1 MLKSYLDFEQPIADL
16 EQQVI
21 DLQDSELDDISLQ
34 KEVVRLNESIMKT
47 TEKIYSNLSPW
58 QNVQVARHPER
69 PHFIDYIERITDS
82 FDELHGDRHFSDDRA
97 VLGGIGSIG
106 EYNVMFIGHEK
117 GRSTEEKIL
126 HNFGMSQPEGYR
138 KACRLMEL
146 AERFSM
152 PIVTLIDTPG
162 AYPGIDSEERG
173 QSEAIAHNL
182 RVMSSLKTPIIV
194 NVVGEGGSG
203 GALALGVGDHITM
216 LENSTYSVASP
227 EACASIVWRDA
238 TMAEK
243 AAEAMKLNATSILE
257 LGLIDEIIPEPLGGA
272 HRDRSLILKN
282 VRETILKNLSLFKE
296 MSAEEILDQRKNKFL
311 KIGRGKGFITNPESL
326 STLESKRNIVE
337 QFFIRDQKKIYYIA
351 GFILLVAAL
360 VISFL

>member
-16 EQQVI
+16 EQQVL
-21 DLQDSELDDISLQ
+21 DLKDSELDESSLQ
-34 KEVVRLNESIMKT
+34 REVVRLNESIMKT
-47 TEKIYSNLSPW
+47 TEKIYSNLTSW

-69 PHFIDYIERITDS
+69 PHFIDYVERITDN

-106 EYNVMFIGHEK
+106 DYKVMFIGHEK
-117 GRSTEEKIL
+117 GRATEEKIK

-182 RVMSSLKTPIIV
+182 RVMSSLKSPIIV

-227 EACASIVWRDA
+227 EACASIVWRDS
-238 TMAEK
+238 TMADK
-243 AAEAMKLNATSILE
+243 AAEAMKLNAKNILN

-272 HRDRSLILKN
+272 HRNFDQVSSNLSRS
-282 VRETILKNLSLFKE
+282 ILKNLDILTKLPINE
-296 MSAEEILDQRKNKFL
+296 LVEKRYERLMSYGSI
-311 KIGRGKGFITNPESL
+311 
-326 STLESKRNIVE
+326 
-337 QFFIRDQKKIYYIA
+337 
-351 GFILLVAAL
+351 
-360 VISFL
+360 

>member
-21 DLQDSELDDISLQ
+21 DLKDSDLDDESINT
-34 KEVVRLNESIMKT
+34 EVIRLNESILKT
-47 TEKIYSNLSPW
+47 TEKIYSNLTPW

-69 PHFIDYIERITDS
+69 PHFLDYIKRISDE

-97 VLGGIGSIG
+97 VIGGIGSIG
-106 EYNVMFIGHEK
+106 EYKVMFIGHEK

-146 AERFSM
+146 AERFSL
-152 PIVTLIDTPG
+152 PIVTLVDTPG

-203 GALALGVGDHITM
+203 GALALGVGDHISM
-216 LENSTYSVASP
+216 LEHSTYSVASP
-227 EACASIVWRDA
+227 EACASIVWRDSTKA
-238 TMAEK
+238 DL
-243 AAEAMKLNATSILE
+243 AAEAMKLNAESVYD
-257 LGLIDEIIPEPLGGA
+257 LGLIDEVIPEPLGGA
-272 HRDRSLILKN
+272 HRSFDQASSNLSKVLI
-282 VRETILKNLSLFKE
+282 KNLDDLTSMSIDSLLDRRYKRL
-296 MSAEEILDQRKNKFL
+296 MSYGSI
-311 KIGRGKGFITNPESL
+311 
-326 STLESKRNIVE
+326 
-337 QFFIRDQKKIYYIA
+337 
-351 GFILLVAAL
+351 
-360 VISFL
+360 

>member
-16 EQQVI
+16 EQKLL
-21 DLQDSELDDISLQ
+21 DLKDSDMDEESMK
-34 KEVVRLNESIMKT
+34 KEVIRLNESIMKT
-47 TEKIYSNLSPW
+47 TEKIYSSLSPW

-69 PHFIDYIERITDS
+69 PHFLDYIERISDG

-97 VLGGIGSIG
+97 VIGGIGSIG
-106 EYNVMFIGHEK
+106 EYKVMFIGHEK

-146 AERFSM
+146 AERFSL
-152 PIVTLIDTPG
+152 PVVTLVDTPG

-182 RVMSSLKTPIIV
+182 RVMSSLRTPIIV

-216 LENSTYSVASP
+216 MEHSTYSVASP
-227 EACASIVWRDA
+227 EACASIVWRDS
-238 TMAEK
+238 TK
-243 AAEAMKLNATSILE
+243 ADLAADAMKLNAESILE

-272 HRDRSLILKN
+272 HRNFDQTSS
-282 VRETILKNLSLFKE
+282 NLSMVVTKSLDELTNLSINSLLEKRYE
-296 MSAEEILDQRKNKFL
+296 RLMSYGSI
-311 KIGRGKGFITNPESL
+311 
-326 STLESKRNIVE
+326 
-337 QFFIRDQKKIYYIA
+337 
-351 GFILLVAAL
+351 
-360 VISFL
+360 

>member
-1 MLKSYLDFEQPIADL
+1 MLKSYLDFEQPIAEL
-16 EQQVI
+16 EQKVL
-21 DLQDSELDDISLQ
+21 DLQDSELDDDSIR
-34 KEVVRLNESIMKT
+34 KEVIRLNESIMKT

-69 PHFIDYIERITDS
+69 PHFLDYIERISDE

-97 VLGGIGSIG
+97 VIGGVGSIG
-106 EYNVMFIGHEK
+106 EYKVMFIGHEK

-138 KACRLMEL
+138 KACRLMQL
-146 AERFSM
+146 AEQFSL
-152 PIVTLIDTPG
+152 PIITLVDTPG

-173 QSEAIAHNL
+173 QSEAIANNL

-194 NVVGEGGSG
+194 NIVGEGGSG

-238 TMAEK
+238 TKAEL
-243 AAEAMKLNATSILE
+243 AADAMKLNATSILE
-257 LGLIDEIIPEPLGGA
+257 LGLIDEIIQEPLGGA
-272 HRDRSLILKN
+272 HRSFDQVSS
-282 VRETILKNLSLFKE
+282 NLSKSLLKTLDVLTDIPINTLIE
-296 MSAEEILDQRKNKFL
+296 KRYERLMSYGSI
-311 KIGRGKGFITNPESL
+311 
-326 STLESKRNIVE
+326 
-337 QFFIRDQKKIYYIA
+337 
-351 GFILLVAAL
+351 
-360 VISFL
+360 

>member
-1 MLKSYLDFEQPIADL
+1 MLKSYLDFEQPIAEL
-16 EQQVI
+16 EQKVL
-21 DLQDSELDDISLQ
+21 DLQDSELDDDLIR
-34 KEVVRLNESIMKT
+34 KEVIRLNESVMKT

-69 PHFIDYIERITDS
+69 PHFLDYIERISDE

-97 VLGGIGSIG
+97 VIGGIGSIG
-106 EYNVMFIGHEK
+106 EYKVMFIGHEK

-138 KACRLMEL
+138 KACRLMQL
-146 AERFSM
+146 AEQFSL
-152 PIVTLIDTPG
+152 PIITLVDTPG

-173 QSEAIAHNL
+173 QSEAIANNL

-194 NVVGEGGSG
+194 NIVGEGGSG

-238 TMAEK
+238 TKAEL
-243 AAEAMKLNATSILE
+243 AADAMKLNATSILE
-257 LGLIDEIIPEPLGGA
+257 LGLIDEIIREPLGGA
-272 HRDRSLILKN
+272 HRSFDQVSS
-282 VRETILKNLSLFKE
+282 NLSKSLLKTLDALTDIPINTLIE
-296 MSAEEILDQRKNKFL
+296 KRYERLMSYGSI
-311 KIGRGKGFITNPESL
+311 
-326 STLESKRNIVE
+326 
-337 QFFIRDQKKIYYIA
+337 
-351 GFILLVAAL
+351 
-360 VISFL
+360 

>member
-16 EQQVI
+16 EQKILDLKDSDLDEGAIQSEVI
-21 DLQDSELDDISLQ
+21 
-34 KEVVRLNESIMKT
+34 RLNESIMKT
-47 TEKIYSNLSPW
+47 TEKIYSDLSPW

-69 PHFIDYIERITDS
+69 PHFTDYIKRITED

-97 VLGGIGSIG
+97 VIGGIGSIG
-106 EYNVMFIGHEK
+106 EYKVMFIGHEK
-117 GRSTEEKIL
+117 GRSTDEKIL

-152 PIVTLIDTPG
+152 PIITLVDTPG

-216 LENSTYSVASP
+216 LEHSTYSVASP
-227 EACASIVWRDA
+227 EACASIVWRDSTKA
-238 TMAEK
+238 DQ
-243 AAEAMKLNATSILE
+243 AAEAMKLNADSILE
-257 LGLIDEIIPEPLGGA
+257 LGLIDEIIAEPLGGA
-272 HRDRSLILKN
+272 HRNYDQASSNLSK
-282 VRETILKNLSLFKE
+282 VILKNLDELTKLPIDVLIE
-296 MSAEEILDQRKNKFL
+296 KRYERLMSYGSI
-311 KIGRGKGFITNPESL
+311 
-326 STLESKRNIVE
+326 
-337 QFFIRDQKKIYYIA
+337 
-351 GFILLVAAL
+351 
-360 VISFL
+360 

>member
-16 EQQVI
+16 EQKILDLKDSDLDEGAIQSEVI
-21 DLQDSELDDISLQ
+21 
-34 KEVVRLNESIMKT
+34 RLNESIMKT

-69 PHFIDYIERITDS
+69 PHFSDYIERITEE

-97 VLGGIGSIG
+97 VIGGIGSIG
-106 EYNVMFIGHEK
+106 EYKVMFIGHEK
-117 GRSTEEKIL
+117 GRSTDEKIL

-152 PIVTLIDTPG
+152 PIVTLVDTPG

-216 LENSTYSVASP
+216 LEHSTYSVASP
-227 EACASIVWRDA
+227 EACASIVWRDSTKA
-238 TMAEK
+238 DE
-243 AAEAMKLNATSILE
+243 AAEAMKLNADSILE
-257 LGLIDEIIPEPLGGA
+257 LRLIDEIIAEPLGGA
-272 HRDRSLILKN
+272 HRNYDQVSSNLSK
-282 VRETILKNLSLFKE
+282 VILKNLDELTKLPIYVLIE
-296 MSAEEILDQRKNKFL
+296 KRYERLMSYGSI
-311 KIGRGKGFITNPESL
+311 
-326 STLESKRNIVE
+326 
-337 QFFIRDQKKIYYIA
+337 
-351 GFILLVAAL
+351 
-360 VISFL
+360 

>member
-21 DLQDSELDDISLQ
+21 DLKDSDLDEESI
-34 KEVVRLNESIMKT
+34 KIEVIRLNESILKT
-47 TEKIYSNLSPW
+47 TEKIYSNLTPW

-69 PHFIDYIERITDS
+69 PHFLDFIERISDE

-97 VLGGIGSIG
+97 VIGGIGSIG
-106 EYNVMFIGHEK
+106 EYKVMFIGHEK

-146 AERFSM
+146 AERFSL
-152 PIVTLIDTPG
+152 PIVTLVDTPG

-203 GALALGVGDHITM
+203 GALALGVGDHISM
-216 LENSTYSVASP
+216 LEHSTYSVASP
-227 EACASIVWRDA
+227 EACASIVWRDSTKA
-238 TMAEK
+238 DL
-243 AAEAMKLNATSILE
+243 AAEAMKLNAESVHD
-257 LGLIDEIIPEPLGGA
+257 LGLIDEVIPEPLGGA
-272 HRDRSLILKN
+272 HRSFDQASSNLSKVLI
-282 VRETILKNLSLFKE
+282 KNLDELTNMSIDSLLDRRYKRL
-296 MSAEEILDQRKNKFL
+296 MSYGSI
-311 KIGRGKGFITNPESL
+311 
-326 STLESKRNIVE
+326 
-337 QFFIRDQKKIYYIA
+337 
-351 GFILLVAAL
+351 
-360 VISFL
+360 

>member
-16 EQQVI
+16 EQKILDLKDSDLDEGAIQSEVI
-21 DLQDSELDDISLQ
+21 
-34 KEVVRLNESIMKT
+34 RLNESIMKT
-47 TEKIYSNLSPW
+47 TEKIYSDLSPW

-69 PHFIDYIERITDS
+69 PHFSDYIERITEE

-97 VLGGIGSIG
+97 VIGGIGSIG
-106 EYNVMFIGHEK
+106 EYKVMFIGHEK
-117 GRSTEEKIL
+117 GRSTDEKIL

-152 PIVTLIDTPG
+152 PIVTLVDTPG

-216 LENSTYSVASP
+216 LEHSTYSVASP
-227 EACASIVWRDA
+227 EACASIVWRDSNKA
-238 TMAEK
+238 DQ
-243 AAEAMKLNATSILE
+243 AAEAMKLNADSILE
-257 LGLIDEIIPEPLGGA
+257 LGLIDEIIAEPLGGA
-272 HRDRSLILKN
+272 HRNYDQVSSNLSK
-282 VRETILKNLSLFKE
+282 VILKNLDKLTKLPINVLIE
-296 MSAEEILDQRKNKFL
+296 KRYERLMSYGSI
-311 KIGRGKGFITNPESL
+311 
-326 STLESKRNIVE
+326 
-337 QFFIRDQKKIYYIA
+337 
-351 GFILLVAAL
+351 
-360 VISFL
+360 

>member
-21 DLQDSELDDISLQ
+21 DLKDSDLDDESI
-34 KEVVRLNESIMKT
+34 KTEVIRLNESILKT
-47 TEKIYSNLSPW
+47 TEKIYSNLTPW

-69 PHFIDYIERITDS
+69 PHFLDYIERISDE

-97 VLGGIGSIG
+97 VIGGIGSIG
-106 EYNVMFIGHEK
+106 EYKVMFIGHEK

-146 AERFSM
+146 AERFSL
-152 PIVTLIDTPG
+152 PIVTLVDTPG

-203 GALALGVGDHITM
+203 GALALGVGDHISM
-216 LENSTYSVASP
+216 LEHSTYSVASP
-227 EACASIVWRDA
+227 EACASIVWRDSTKA
-238 TMAEK
+238 DL
-243 AAEAMKLNATSILE
+243 AAEAMKLNADRVLD
-257 LGLIDEIIPEPLGGA
+257 LGLIDEVIPEPLGGA
-272 HRDRSLILKN
+272 HRSFDQASSNLSKVLI
-282 VRETILKNLSLFKE
+282 KNLDELTSMSIDSLLDRRYKRL
-296 MSAEEILDQRKNKFL
+296 MSYGSI
-311 KIGRGKGFITNPESL
+311 
-326 STLESKRNIVE
+326 
-337 QFFIRDQKKIYYIA
+337 
-351 GFILLVAAL
+351 
-360 VISFL
+360 

>member
-21 DLQDSELDDISLQ
+21 DLKDSDLDDESIRT
-34 KEVVRLNESIMKT
+34 EVIRLNESILKT
-47 TEKIYSNLSPW
+47 TEKIYSNLTPW

-69 PHFIDYIERITDS
+69 PHFFDYIERISDD

-97 VLGGIGSIG
+97 VIGGIGSIG
-106 EYNVMFIGHEK
+106 EYKVMFIGHEK

-146 AERFSM
+146 AERFSL
-152 PIVTLIDTPG
+152 PIVTLVDTPG

-203 GALALGVGDHITM
+203 GALALGVGDHISM
-216 LENSTYSVASP
+216 LEHSTYSVASP
-227 EACASIVWRDA
+227 EACASIVWRDSTKA
-238 TMAEK
+238 DL
-243 AAEAMKLNATSILE
+243 AAEAMKLNADSVLD
-257 LGLIDEIIPEPLGGA
+257 LGLIDEVIPEPLGGA
-272 HRDRSLILKN
+272 HRSFDQASSNLSKVLI
-282 VRETILKNLSLFKE
+282 KNLDELTSMSIDSLLDRRYKRL
-296 MSAEEILDQRKNKFL
+296 MSYGSI
-311 KIGRGKGFITNPESL
+311 
-326 STLESKRNIVE
+326 
-337 QFFIRDQKKIYYIA
+337 
-351 GFILLVAAL
+351 
-360 VISFL
+360 

>member
-16 EQQVI
+16 EQKILDLKDSDLDEGAIQSEVI
-21 DLQDSELDDISLQ
+21 
-34 KEVVRLNESIMKT
+34 RLNESIMKT
-47 TEKIYSNLSPW
+47 TEKIYSDLSPW

-69 PHFIDYIERITDS
+69 PHFTDYIKRITED

-97 VLGGIGSIG
+97 VIGGIGSIG
-106 EYNVMFIGHEK
+106 EYKVMFIGHEK
-117 GRSTEEKIL
+117 GRSTDEKIL

-152 PIVTLIDTPG
+152 PIVTLVDTPG

-216 LENSTYSVASP
+216 LEHSTYSVASP
-227 EACASIVWRDA
+227 EACASIVWRDSNKA
-238 TMAEK
+238 DQ
-243 AAEAMKLNATSILE
+243 AAEAMKLNADSILE
-257 LGLIDEIIPEPLGGA
+257 LGLIDEIIAEPLGGA
-272 HRDRSLILKN
+272 HRNYDQVSSNLSK
-282 VRETILKNLSLFKE
+282 VILKNLDELTKLPINVLIE
-296 MSAEEILDQRKNKFL
+296 KRYERLMSYGSI
-311 KIGRGKGFITNPESL
+311 
-326 STLESKRNIVE
+326 
-337 QFFIRDQKKIYYIA
+337 
-351 GFILLVAAL
+351 
-360 VISFL
+360 

>member
-21 DLQDSELDDISLQ
+21 DLKDSDLDDESI
-34 KEVVRLNESIMKT
+34 KTEVIRLNESILKT
-47 TEKIYSNLSPW
+47 TEKIYSNLTPW

-69 PHFIDYIERITDS
+69 PHFFDYIERISDD

-97 VLGGIGSIG
+97 VIRGIGSIG
-106 EYNVMFIGHEK
+106 EYKVMFIGHEK

-146 AERFSM
+146 AERFSL
-152 PIVTLIDTPG
+152 PIVTLVDTPG

-203 GALALGVGDHITM
+203 GALALGVGDHISM
-216 LENSTYSVASP
+216 LEHSTYSVASP
-227 EACASIVWRDA
+227 EACASIVWRDSTKA
-238 TMAEK
+238 DL
-243 AAEAMKLNATSILE
+243 AAEAMKLNADSVLD
-257 LGLIDEIIPEPLGGA
+257 LGLIDEVIPEPLGGA
-272 HRDRSLILKN
+272 HRSFDQASSNLSKVLI
-282 VRETILKNLSLFKE
+282 KNLDELTSMSIDSLLDRRYKRL
-296 MSAEEILDQRKNKFL
+296 MSYGSI
-311 KIGRGKGFITNPESL
+311 
-326 STLESKRNIVE
+326 
-337 QFFIRDQKKIYYIA
+337 
-351 GFILLVAAL
+351 
-360 VISFL
+360 

>member
-21 DLQDSELDDISLQ
+21 DLKDSDLDDESIK
-34 KEVVRLNESIMKT
+34 KEVIRLNESILKT
-47 TEKIYSNLSPW
+47 TKKIYSNLTPW

-69 PHFIDYIERITDS
+69 PHFLDYIERISDE

-97 VLGGIGSIG
+97 VIGGIGSIG
-106 EYNVMFIGHEK
+106 EYKVMFIGHEK

-146 AERFSM
+146 AERFSL
-152 PIVTLIDTPG
+152 PIVTLVDTPG

-203 GALALGVGDHITM
+203 GALALGVGDHISM
-216 LENSTYSVASP
+216 LEHSTYSVASP
-227 EACASIVWRDA
+227 EACASIVWRDSTKA
-238 TMAEK
+238 DL
-243 AAEAMKLNATSILE
+243 AAEAMKLNAESVYD
-257 LGLIDEIIPEPLGGA
+257 LGLIDEVIPEPLGGA
-272 HRDRSLILKN
+272 HRSFDQASSNLYKVLI
-282 VRETILKNLSLFKE
+282 KNLDDLTSMSIDSLLDRRYKRL
-296 MSAEEILDQRKNKFL
+296 MSYGSI
-311 KIGRGKGFITNPESL
+311 
-326 STLESKRNIVE
+326 
-337 QFFIRDQKKIYYIA
+337 
-351 GFILLVAAL
+351 
-360 VISFL
+360 

>member
-16 EQQVI
+16 EQQI
-21 DLQDSELDDISLQ
+21 LDLQDSELDDTSLQ
-34 KEVVRLNESIMKT
+34 KEVLRLNESVMKT

-69 PHFIDYIERITDS
+69 PHFIDYIERITEH

-97 VLGGIGSIG
+97 VMGGIGSIG
-106 EYNVMFIGHEK
+106 EYKVMFIGHEK
-117 GRSTEEKIL
+117 GRSTDEKIL

-146 AERFSM
+146 AERFFM
-152 PIVTLIDTPG
+152 PVVTLIDTPG

-194 NVVGEGGSG
+194 NVIGEGGSG

-227 EACASIVWRDA
+227 EACASIVWRDSS
-238 TMAEK
+238 MAEK
-243 AAEAMKLNATSILE
+243 AAEAMKLNANSILE

-272 HRDRSLILKN
+272 HRNFDQASSNLSKAILK
-282 VRETILKNLSLFKE
+282 SLDELTKLP
-296 MSAEEILDQRKNKFL
+296 IN
-311 KIGRGKGFITNPESL
+311 SL
-326 STLESKRNIVE
+326 VEKRYERLMGYGSI
-337 QFFIRDQKKIYYIA
+337 
-351 GFILLVAAL
+351 
-360 VISFL
+360 

>member
-16 EQQVI
+16 EQKILDLKDSDLDEGAIQSEVI
-21 DLQDSELDDISLQ
+21 
-34 KEVVRLNESIMKT
+34 RLNESIMKT
-47 TEKIYSNLSPW
+47 TEKIYSDLSPW

-69 PHFIDYIERITDS
+69 PHFTDYIKRITED

-97 VLGGIGSIG
+97 VIGGIGSIG
-106 EYNVMFIGHEK
+106 EYKVMFIGHEK
-117 GRSTEEKIL
+117 GRSTDEKIL

-152 PIVTLIDTPG
+152 PIVTLVDTPG

-216 LENSTYSVASP
+216 LEHSTYSVASP
-227 EACASIVWRDA
+227 EACASIVWRDSTKA
-238 TMAEK
+238 DQ
-243 AAEAMKLNATSILE
+243 AAEAMKLNADSILE
-257 LGLIDEIIPEPLGGA
+257 LGLIDEIIAEPLGGA
-272 HRDRSLILKN
+272 HRNFDQASSNLSK
-282 VRETILKNLSLFKE
+282 VILKNLDELTKLPLDVLIE
-296 MSAEEILDQRKNKFL
+296 KRYERLMSYGSI
-311 KIGRGKGFITNPESL
+311 
-326 STLESKRNIVE
+326 
-337 QFFIRDQKKIYYIA
+337 
-351 GFILLVAAL
+351 
-360 VISFL
+360 

>member
-16 EQQVI
+16 EQKILDLKDSDLDEGAIQSEVI
-21 DLQDSELDDISLQ
+21 
-34 KEVVRLNESIMKT
+34 RLNESIMKT
-47 TEKIYSNLSPW
+47 TEKIYSDLSPW

-69 PHFIDYIERITDS
+69 PHFTDYIKRITED

-97 VLGGIGSIG
+97 VIGGIGSIG
-106 EYNVMFIGHEK
+106 EYKVMFIGHEK
-117 GRSTEEKIL
+117 GRSTDEKIL

-152 PIVTLIDTPG
+152 PIVTLVDTPG

-216 LENSTYSVASP
+216 LEHSTYSVASP
-227 EACASIVWRDA
+227 EACASIVWRDSTKA
-238 TMAEK
+238 DQ
-243 AAEAMKLNATSILE
+243 AAEAMKLNADSILE
-257 LGLIDEIIPEPLGGA
+257 LGLIDEIIAEPLGGA
-272 HRDRSLILKN
+272 HRNYDQASSNLSK
-282 VRETILKNLSLFKE
+282 VILKNLDELTKLPLDVLIE
-296 MSAEEILDQRKNKFL
+296 KRYERLMSYGSI
-311 KIGRGKGFITNPESL
+311 
-326 STLESKRNIVE
+326 
-337 QFFIRDQKKIYYIA
+337 
-351 GFILLVAAL
+351 
-360 VISFL
+360 

>member
-21 DLQDSELDDISLQ
+21 DLKDSDLDEESI
-34 KEVVRLNESIMKT
+34 KTEVIRLNESILKT
-47 TEKIYSNLSPW
+47 TEKIYSNLTPW

-69 PHFIDYIERITDS
+69 PHFLDYIERISDE

-97 VLGGIGSIG
+97 VIGGIGSIG
-106 EYNVMFIGHEK
+106 EYKVMFIGHEK

-146 AERFSM
+146 AERFSL
-152 PIVTLIDTPG
+152 PIVTLVDTPG

-203 GALALGVGDHITM
+203 GALALGVGDHISM
-216 LENSTYSVASP
+216 LEHSTYSVASP
-227 EACASIVWRDA
+227 EACASIVWRDSTKA
-238 TMAEK
+238 DL
-243 AAEAMKLNATSILE
+243 AAEAMKLNAESVHD
-257 LGLIDEIIPEPLGGA
+257 LGLIDEVIPEPLGGA
-272 HRDRSLILKN
+272 HRSFDQASSNLSKVLI
-282 VRETILKNLSLFKE
+282 KNLDELTNMSIDSLLDRRYKRL
-296 MSAEEILDQRKNKFL
+296 MSYGSI
-311 KIGRGKGFITNPESL
+311 
-326 STLESKRNIVE
+326 
-337 QFFIRDQKKIYYIA
+337 
-351 GFILLVAAL
+351 
-360 VISFL
+360 